1 MRVASGGWYS
11 ESVLSSGRLPEKY
24 RYPIVM
30 AVTVK
35 IREAR
40 PNLMMMQKVR
50 IQPRIRSGL
59 HQVQGRDAGF
69 SLIELMVVI
78 AIIAILLGIA
88 LPAYS
93 TWRER
98 SAVNTAVDTLVAHL
112 KQARIK
118 AIAENRSVTVSFDTA
133 AHGATP
139 NRYTVDGQVI
149 ELSQYSPNLSLNR
162 ATGNC
167 PVTID
172 NATTTFSITFKSSG
186 TASNKTI
193 AISGSPSG
201 VYRITTNIV
210 GRVSHELWQ

>member
-1 MRVASGGWYS
+1 
-11 ESVLSSGRLPEKY
+11 
-24 RYPIVM
+24 
-30 AVTVK
+30 
-35 IREAR
+35 
-40 PNLMMMQKVR
+40 MMEKVR
-50 IQPRIRSGL
+50 IQPRIRSRL
-59 HQVQGRDAGF
+59 CHMQGREAGF

-78 AIIAILLGIA
+78 AITAILLTIA

-98 SAVNTAVDTLVAHL
+98 SAANTVVDTLVAHL

-118 AIAENRSVTVSFDTA
+118 AISENRSVIVSFDTA
-133 AHGATP
+133 VHGATP

-149 ELSQYSPNLSLNR
+149 ELSQYSPNLTLNR

-172 NATTTFSITFKSSG
+172 GATTTYSITFQSSG
-186 TASNKTI
+186 TTSNKTV

-201 VYRITTNIV
+201 VYRIAVNMI
-210 GRVSHELWQ
+210 GRVDHELCP

>member
-1 MRVASGGWYS
+1 
-11 ESVLSSGRLPEKY
+11 
-24 RYPIVM
+24 
-30 AVTVK
+30 
-35 IREAR
+35 
-40 PNLMMMQKVR
+40 
-50 IQPRIRSGL
+50 
-59 HQVQGRDAGF
+59 
-69 SLIELMVVI
+69 MVVI
-78 AIIAILLGIA
+78 AIIAILLSIA

-98 SAVNTAVDTLVAHL
+98 SAAKTAVDTLVAHL

-118 AIAENRSVTVSFDTA
+118 AITENRSVTVSFDTA
-133 AHGATP
+133 AHGTTP

-149 ELSQYSPNLSLNR
+149 ELSQYSSRLSLNK

-172 NATTTFSITFKSSG
+172 GVTTTYSITFQSSG
-186 TASNKTI
+186 TTSNKTI

-210 GRVSHELWQ
+210 GRVTHELCQ